1 MIRVIRKVVF
11 DFIRMEEERECSA
24 YENQY
29 EHRNKLIRFE
39 KYFVCFALLQDLH
52 GEFAQSFFDASLL
65 LRVSFIYN
73 GTSYEIDSDL
83 SLNYRGVEEHRVVYA
98 EKKQL

>member
-1 MIRVIRKVVF
+1 MDEKL
-11 DFIRMEEERECSA
+11 ECTA

-39 KYFVCFALLQDLH
+39 TRFVCFTLFQDLR
-52 GEFAQSFFDASLL
+52 GESAQSFFDAFLL

-73 GTSYEIDSDL
+73 GTSYGIDSDL
-83 SLNYRGVEEHRVVYA
+83 SLNSGGVEEHSVIYT